1 MRHSPLRSSVLA
13 FTLFTLCAC
22 ATTGPVQRSAQ
33 EHFQEAEELY
43 ASKHFEDAVAE
54 WKRVKETYA
63 SPELTTLAELKI
75 ADAQF
80 AAGTYI
86 EAAASY
92 EEFRKLHPTHE
103 KSAYALYQLGLC
115 QYNQIAGIDTDQTP
129 VANAISYFE
138 EFLRKYP
145 TSEYVP
151 DATEKLEIARQKQ
164 VQYEIYVGSFYYRS
178 GKHPAAIKRLTEALQ
193 RFPTALHDE
202 TLYYLGAAYLR
213 NGDRDKARD
222 SFNRL
227 AKEYPSSRF
236 VNEAR
241 KTMDKYY

>member
-1 MRHSPLRSSVLA
+1 MRHSPLQSSVLA

-22 ATTGPVQRSAQ
+22 ATTGPGKRSAQ
-33 EHFQEAEELY
+33 EHFQEAEDLY
-43 ASKHFEDAVAE
+43 ASKHYEDAVAE

-92 EEFRKLHPTHE
+92 EEFRKLHPAHE

-115 QYNQIAGIDTDQTP
+115 QFNQIAGIDTDQTP
-129 VANAISYFE
+129 ITNAISYFE
-138 EFLRKYP
+138 EFLRKFP
-145 TSEYVP
+145 KSEFVQ
-151 DATEKLEIARQKQ
+151 DATEKLEIGRQKQ
-164 VQYEIYVGSFYYRS
+164 VQYEIYVGGFYYRS
-178 GKHPAAIKRLTEALQ
+178 GKYPAAIKRLTEALQ

-213 NGDRDKARD
+213 NSDRDKARE

-227 AKEYPSSRF
+227 SKEYPTSRF
-236 VNEAR
+236 INEAR

>member
-1 MRHSPLRSSVLA
+1 MRYSLLRSTALYLSLAVLS
-13 FTLFTLCAC
+13 AC
-22 ATTGPVQRSAQ
+22 ATSGQVQRSAQ
-33 EHFQEAEELY
+33 EHFQEAEDLY
-43 ASKHFEDAVAE
+43 ASKHYEDAVAE

-129 VANAISYFE
+129 VTNAISYFE

-145 TSEYVP
+145 KSEYVR
-151 DATEKLEIARQKQ
+151 DVTEKLELARQKQ

-178 GKHPAAIKRLTEALQ
+178 EKYPAAIKRLSEALK
-193 RFPTALHDE
+193 RFPNALHDE

-213 NGDRDKARD
+213 SGDREKARE

-227 AKEYPSSRF
+227 AKDYPSSRF
-236 VNEAR
+236 VIEAR